1 MINMKKYLFWIV
13 YAIFTIVLLVVS
25 AVSLRYV
32 ENILVKY
39 EEAQPEKLVEKYL
52 EEIQTASLPEELE
65 ILQSAKEL
73 TYKVR
78 TGSFSETEQQFNI
91 LADGEV
97 AAVITL
103 ESVHEE
109 VVFEILTMCDW
120 EVKSVDPIVVY
131 HLRLPKSLSVF
142 ANGDKQMGVLDGEEM
157 VYTIYTIYE
166 TLELEDAYGTRME
179 YANGDSIYTYDYTVK
194 IPDNFSLTLGG
205 EEVPHCITGVEENPK
220 YQYCAEYT
228 DMPKLVTYEFG
239 EALGEPKIEI
249 CNNKKE
255 KLEYTFEDYK
265 VVLNAQK
272 GEDTVPAHIAEQV
285 DVLKYAKRWSK
296 FMSNDL
302 EGSQRGFLTMAQY
315 LVEDSYLYEVAY
327 RWAHGIDITYTA
339 YHRLDDPAFTEEKV
353 SNYVDYGNGLFSCD
367 ISFVKHMYL
376 IYEYMTVTDVTNST
390 FYFMYLEDTDA
401 EKGRWVIVDIQE
413 IIEE

>member
-1 MINMKKYLFWIV
+1 MINMKKYLFWIG
-13 YAIFTIVLLVVS
+13 YGIFTIVLLVLS
-25 AVSLRYV
+25 AVALRYV
-32 ENILVKY
+32 ENVLVKY
-39 EEAQPEKLVEKYL
+39 ENSQPEKLVEQYL
-52 EEIQTASLPEELE
+52 EEISTASLPEELE
-65 ILQSAKEL
+65 ILKSATEL

-120 EVKSVDPIVVY
+120 EVKSVEPIVIY
-131 HLRLPKSLSVF
+131 HLRLPKDISVF
-142 ANGDKQMGVLDGEEM
+142 ANEDKQIGVLDGEEM
-157 VYTIYTIYE
+157 VYSIYTIYD
-166 TLELEDAYGTRME
+166 TLELEDAYGTRIE
-179 YANGDSIYTYDYTVK
+179 YRNGDSIYTYDYTVK
-194 IPDNFSLTLGG
+194 IPENYSLTLGG
-205 EEVPHCITGVEENPK
+205 EEMSNCITGIEENIK

-228 DMPKLVTYEFG
+228 DMPKLVTYEFND
-239 EALGEPKIEI
+239 ALGEPKVEI
-249 CNNKKE
+249 CNNKKQ
-255 KLEYTFEDYK
+255 KIEYTFEDYK
-265 VVLNAQK
+265 LVLNTQR
-272 GEDTVPAHIAEQV
+272 GEENVPAQITEQV
-285 DVLKYAKRWSK
+285 DVLKIAEMWSK

-302 EGSQRGFLTMAQY
+302 GGSQRGFLTMKEY
-315 LVEDSYLYEVAY
+315 LVEDSYLYDVAY

-376 IYEYMTVTDVTNST
+376 IYEYMHVTDVTNST
-390 FYFMYLEDTDA
+390 FYFMYLQDSNEED
-401 EKGRWVIVDIQE
+401 GRWVIVDIQE
-413 IIEE
+413 IIGE